1 MCCVSSTIAHPDV
14 GFLMRPASYGAY
26 RLLRSARV
34 SHSMN
39 PTKNGKY
46 DVKSPEQLLNYW
58 FQDNRGRDSVE
69 DKWFKFGKLYDAEI
83 EEMFGDTL
91 SACIEGYL
99 SRWLRTKN
107 GTLAYIILTDQF
119 PRHIYRGHEAS
130 FAFDPLALSA
140 AKRAIQH
147 FGIETFKSTEVTF
160 ILLPFMHSEEL
171 KDHIQGI
178 NIMNYVL
185 RRRPADQRL
194 ILALASMIANKSI
207 VEKFGRIPTRN
218 KVLGRLSTEEEQF
231 YLLGLRGVPVDL
243 TFFNYLGGK
252 MAKDE
257 TDLSIFFYLGGKMS
271 SQGYGVKRDEVSHD
285 AISKL

>member
-1 MCCVSSTIAHPDV
+1 MVVAGFSSTIAHPDV

-69 DKWFKFGKLYDAEI
+69 DNGSNLENYTTLKSK
-83 EEMFGDTL
+83 MFGDTL

-140 AKRAIQH
+140 AKRAVQH

-218 KVLGRLSTEEEQF
+218 KVLGRLSTEEEQI
-231 YLLGLRGVPVDL
+231 YLLSLRGVPVDL

-257 TDLSIFFYLGGKMS
+257 TDLSVFFYLGGRMS
-271 SQGYGVKRDEVSHD
+271 SQGYGAKRDEVSHD
-285 AISKL
+285 AM

>member
-1 MCCVSSTIAHPDV
+1 
-14 GFLMRPASYGAY
+14 
-26 RLLRSARV
+26 
-34 SHSMN
+34 
-39 PTKNGKY
+39 
-46 DVKSPEQLLNYW
+46 
-58 FQDNRGRDSVE
+58 
-69 DKWFKFGKLYDAEI
+69 
-83 EEMFGDTL
+83 
-91 SACIEGYL
+91 
-99 SRWLRTKN
+99 
-107 GTLAYIILTDQF
+107 
-119 PRHIYRGHEAS
+119 
-130 FAFDPLALSA
+130 
-140 AKRAIQH
+140 
-147 FGIETFKSTEVTF
+147 
-160 ILLPFMHSEEL
+160 MHSEEL

-257 TDLSIFFYLGGKMS
+257 TDLSIFLFGRQNEQPGLWCKT
-271 SQGYGVKRDEVSHD
+271 
-285 AISKL
+285 

>member
-1 MCCVSSTIAHPDV
+1 MRLASS
-14 GFLMRPASYGAY
+14 GAY
-26 RLLRSARV
+26 RLLRSSGV

-39 PTKNGKY
+39 PTKNCKY

-83 EEMFGDTL
+83 KEMFGDTL

-147 FGIETFKSTEVTF
+147 FICFLC
-160 ILLPFMHSEEL
+160 LL
-171 KDHIQGI
+171 
-178 NIMNYVL
+178 
-185 RRRPADQRL
+185 
-194 ILALASMIANKSI
+194 
-207 VEKFGRIPTRN
+207 
-218 KVLGRLSTEEEQF
+218 
-231 YLLGLRGVPVDL
+231 
-243 TFFNYLGGK
+243 
-252 MAKDE
+252 
-257 TDLSIFFYLGGKMS
+257 
-271 SQGYGVKRDEVSHD
+271 
-285 AISKL
+285 

>member
-1 MCCVSSTIAHPDV
+1 
-14 GFLMRPASYGAY
+14 MRPASYGAY

-140 AKRAIQH
+140 AKRASAFWYINVWLQ
-147 FGIETFKSTEVTF
+147 SYVY
-160 ILLPFMHSEEL
+160 LLPFMHSEEL

-178 NIMNYVL
+178 NIMNYNG
-185 RRRPADQRL
+185 AGDQL
-194 ILALASMIANKSI
+194 I
-207 VEKFGRIPTRN
+207 
-218 KVLGRLSTEEEQF
+218 
-231 YLLGLRGVPVDL
+231 
-243 TFFNYLGGK
+243 
-252 MAKDE
+252 KD
-257 TDLSIFFYLGGKMS
+257 
-271 SQGYGVKRDEVSHD
+271 
-285 AISKL
+285 

>member
-1 MCCVSSTIAHPDV
+1 MRLASS
-14 GFLMRPASYGAY
+14 GAY
-26 RLLRSARV
+26 CLLRSSGV

-39 PTKNGKY
+39 PTKNCKY

-83 EEMFGDTL
+83 KEMFGDTL

-160 ILLPFMHSEEL
+160 ILLPFMHSEET

-178 NIMNYVL
+178 KVMNSVL

-194 ILALASMIANKSI
+194 ISALASLIANKSI

-218 KVLGRLSTEEEQF
+218 KVLGRLSTEEEQI
-231 YLLGLRGVPVDL
+231 YLLSLRGVPVDL

-257 TDLSIFFYLGGKMS
+257 TDLSVFFYLGGRMS
-271 SQGYGVKRDEVSHD
+271 SQGYGAKRDEVCHD
-285 AISKL
+285 ATSKL